1 VRVGYTFK
9 KLQDYVRAGMI
20 WMRKLNVHDRWT
32 RQELVKLQHQQ
43 LLSLVTYAIHHSPFY
58 RELYRNTRTDQ
69 QIVLNELPT
78 IDKATMMENFD
89 QLVTN
94 PRLKLK
100 ELHAHIRQLTRD
112 EYYLGEYRV
121 LTTSGSSGM
130 KGVFVF
136 NRKEWSTILAAAFR
150 CSLTLGISSRFPNR
164 LKMTW
169 IGPDNPI
176 HISNRM
182 TVSIDVG
189 YAKLQR
195 LDVTSTMEDLVDA
208 LNAFQPEVL
217 ATYPSIASL
226 LAIEQIEGRLNIHP
240 KIIETAGE
248 VRTNEMELNIRKAWG
263 IVPFNLYLTTE
274 GGVINF
280 DCPFHFGI
288 HIFED
293 LSIVEVVNEQYQP
306 VRDGSPGYKVLL
318 TNLFNFT
325 QPLIRYEISDIVTM
339 STESCPCGR
348 PYRLIT
354 MIEGRSDD
362 IIYLQNFQGKDIPIH
377 PINFRSPM
385 GVLHEIK
392 EYCIVHEEDGININI
407 VLREGATGKEVA
419 GKLKSNLSKKLES
432 LGAICPDIHIR
443 FVDKIDRDQK
453 VMGKVKLVK
462 SNIGRGRIRN
472 ED

>member
-1 VRVGYTFK
+1 MRIAYNLK
-9 KLQDYVRAGMI
+9 KLQDYARAGMI
-20 WMRKLNVHDRWT
+20 WVRKLNVHDRWT

-43 LLSLVTYAIHHSPFY
+43 LLSLVTYAMHHSPFY
-58 RELYRNTRTDQ
+58 RELYRNIRTDQ

-89 QLVTN
+89 QIVTD
-94 PRLKLK
+94 PKLKLK
-100 ELHAHIRQLTRD
+100 ELQAHITQLIQD

-136 NRKEWSTILAAAFR
+136 NRKEWSTILAASFR
-150 CSLTLGISSRFPNR
+150 CSLTLGIYTRFTKR
-164 LKMTW
+164 LRLTW

-182 TVSIDVG
+182 VVSMDVG
-189 YAKLQR
+189 YVKLQR
-195 LDVTSTMEDLVDA
+195 LEVTSTTEYLVDA

-217 ATYPSIASL
+217 TTYPSIASL
-226 LAIEQIEGRLNIHP
+226 LAIEQIEGRLNIYP
-240 KIIETAGE
+240 KIIETGGE

-263 IVPFNLYLTTE
+263 ITPFNLYLTTE
-274 GGVINF
+274 GGAINF

-293 LSIVEVVNEQYQP
+293 LSIVEVVDEQNQP
-306 VRDGSPGYKVLL
+306 VQDGTPGYKVLL

-325 QPLIRYEISDIVTM
+325 QPLIRYEISDMLTM

-348 PYRLIT
+348 PYRLIS
-354 MIEGRSDD
+354 MVEGRSDD
-362 IIYLQNFQGKDIPIH
+362 IIFLQNFQGRDMPVHPIH
-377 PINFRSPM
+377 FRSPM

-392 EYCIVHEEDGININI
+392 EYNIVHEEDGINIHI
-407 VLREGATGKEVA
+407 VLQEGAPGEEVA
-419 GKLKSNLSKKLES
+419 DKLKSNLSKNLQS
-432 LGAICPDIHIR
+432 LGAKCPDIYIR
-443 FVDKIDRDQK
+443 FVDKIDRDPK
-453 VMGKVKLVK
+453 VMGKLKLVK
-462 SNIGRGRIRN
+462 SNVRR
-472 ED
+472 EEKKQE